1 MMRLRWSVLA
11 ALMAGVFLLGFGFRS
26 LVAQQSAGTLQS
38 TQVLPPDVLPGS
50 LARIPW
56 STKEDCCPL
65 NSEEERQAF
74 AKSRATAENP
84 KKPASIGLGGMRAY
98 FPLYARTY
106 GETHRWLD
114 KEGNLEPRH
123 VELAMVVASR
133 EMGAGGYREWFIHSR
148 AARREGVSDEIL
160 EVVRTQKETRG
171 LDPKDAAVIEFS
183 REMVRGPKV
192 TSKTF
197 ADTERLFGR
206 RGTLV
211 ISFQV
216 ARYAGLALGTRAYD
230 IQLQPGQTAPW
241 PEP

>member
-11 ALMAGVFLLGFGFRS
+11 ALMAAVFLLGFGFRS

-106 GETHRWLD
+106 GETHRSRQRGKPGTAARGTGHGSGL
-114 KEGNLEPRH
+114 PRDGRRRLSRMVH
-123 VELAMVVASR
+123 PTPGPLAGRASR
-133 EMGAGGYREWFIHSR
+133 
-148 AARREGVSDEIL
+148 
-160 EVVRTQKETRG
+160 TR
-171 LDPKDAAVIEFS
+171 F
-183 REMVRGPKV
+183 
-192 TSKTF
+192 
-197 ADTERLFGR
+197 
-206 RGTLV
+206 
-211 ISFQV
+211 
-216 ARYAGLALGTRAYD
+216 
-230 IQLQPGQTAPW
+230 
-241 PEP
+241 